1 MKIGYIGDSAY
12 RTVLEHTR
20 DITLN
25 INEDTEAV
33 LVEDPRISGSIDLP
47 VLNTSPS
54 IAHMLSDKIYRD
66 QFYKLH
72 DIKDAQ
78 PVTYLA
84 GFISSIELSPM
95 IEVAYST
102 RMLTGSI
109 GAHAGKVQGTAIAV
123 DKNYMYEAIP
133 GLQPIV
139 ESLQQLRY
147 HGNIAFGI
155 SSDFRVCQLILGHD
169 TMLFALYNELAT
181 KSMDDYYEACI
192 SSNCEFPELHMNALA
207 VTTLVS
213 APPYPFI
220 EKASNIK
227 APPPAEKHLYREQR
241 GLAEVGFVCCWGLDA
256 QEAKRRVRRTLE
268 KISSYE
274 KEVQY
279 RTDYGWKETFM
290 LSSQRWR
297 ELGGIHS
304 RMS

>member
-1 MKIGYIGDSAY
+1 
-12 RTVLEHTR
+12 VLEHTR

-25 INEDTEAV
+25 INEDTQAV
-33 LVEDPRISGSIDLP
+33 LSESPNITGTIDLP
-47 VLNTSPS
+47 VLNTSPA
-54 IAHMLSDKIYRD
+54 IVHMLSDRGYRD
-66 QFYKLH
+66 KFYALH
-72 DIKDAQ
+72 GIEDAH
-78 PVTYLA
+78 PVTFIA
-84 GFISSIELSPM
+84 GFISGTGLSPM

-123 DKNYMYEAIP
+123 DMSNLYDAVP
-133 GLQPIV
+133 GLHIIV
-139 ESLQQLRY
+139 ESLQALRY
-147 HGNIAFGI
+147 KGNIAFGI
-155 SSDFRVCQLILGHD
+155 SKDFGVCQLVLGHD
-169 TMLFALYNELAT
+169 TMFFALYNELAT
-181 KSMDDYYEACI
+181 KSMDDYYESCL
-192 SSNCEFPELHMNALA
+192 SGVCEFPNLHTEALA
-207 VTTLVS
+207 VATLVS

-220 EKASNIK
+220 EMASNIK

-256 QEAKRRVRRTLE
+256 HEAKRRVRRTLE

-297 ELGGIHS
+297 ELGGVYS
-304 RMS
+304 RKV